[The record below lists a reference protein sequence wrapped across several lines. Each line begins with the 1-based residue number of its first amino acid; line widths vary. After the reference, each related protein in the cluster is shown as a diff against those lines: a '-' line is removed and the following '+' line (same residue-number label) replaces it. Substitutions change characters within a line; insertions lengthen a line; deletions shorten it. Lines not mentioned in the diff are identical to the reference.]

1 MDFSDALNEY
11 VINHS
16 SDEPSLLKE
25 ITRQTYLTQ
34 AYPQMLSGNLQGRL
48 LSMISKMICPKRVVE
63 IGTFTGYSCLCLAE
77 GLAENGVIHTIEVNP
92 ELEERNIAFFNSSP
106 YRGRIF
112 QHIGN
117 ALEIIPDFFD
127 DIDLVFID
135 ADKEEYLLYY
145 NLIIPKMRKGGI
157 VLADNVLWG
166 GKVIKESKS
175 SDKETQGIL
184 EFNRFVVRDPRVEVL
199 MLPLRDGLSVIRKK

>member
-145 NLIIPKMRKGGI
+145 NLIILKMRKGGI